1 MAKRILV
8 PLDRTTDHEA
18 ILQFV
23 ADTARGAGATV
34 RLLHV
39 APVPDMVVNS
49 EGLVIAYVDQETLRL
64 ETEWLDTVQAM
75 EPLLSG
81 VPVEPVIRFGDPVEE
96 ILTEADSF
104 DADLSVVMT
113 TCRSGVKRS
122 LLGSVAEEIV
132 RRAKPSVALIRA
144 GSSAVDSARKGDE

>member
-81 VPVEPVIRFGDPVEE
+81 VPVEPVIRFGDPVGE
-96 ILTEADSF
+96 ILT
-104 DADLSVVMT
+104 
-113 TCRSGVKRS
+113 
-122 LLGSVAEEIV
+122 
-132 RRAKPSVALIRA
+132 
-144 GSSAVDSARKGDE
+144 